1 MKHGFNSKRFLRDI
15 LFSLGFIPALENVF
29 MAHGS
34 VRDF

>member
-1 MKHGFNSKRFLRDI
+1 LATAVSIPMVAAI
-15 LFSLGFIPALENVF
+15 LFSLGFIPVLKNVF